1 MISCLTASHAFPIGH
16 EGMAET
22 FGCIKEKCMRY
33 KIFTRR
39 AGLRVSELALGAGNF
54 GTRWGD
60 GAEREEVA
68 GGNTELLE
76 VPVIPAA

>member
-1 MISCLTASHAFPIGH
+1 
-16 EGMAET
+16 
-22 FGCIKEKCMRY
+22 MRY

-39 AGLRVSELALGAGNF
+39 ACLRVSELALGAGNF
-54 GTRWGD
+54 GTAGGD